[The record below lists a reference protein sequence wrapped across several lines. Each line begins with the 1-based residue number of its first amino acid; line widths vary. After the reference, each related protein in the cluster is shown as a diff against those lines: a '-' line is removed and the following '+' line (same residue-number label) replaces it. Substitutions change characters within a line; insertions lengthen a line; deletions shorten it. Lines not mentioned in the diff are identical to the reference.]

1 VSDFLSRLAT
11 RAVADAPRASRRE
24 PSAPPAVTVAPRAE
38 PAPTTEAPIARALP
52 SAPAV
57 RSAPPDVRV
66 EPEITPE
73 PGERV
78 ASSTGR
84 EEVAE
89 KSVAKEAAA
98 PPPLSAAK
106 PREPDRQRSVAVPV
120 AAAVPVPGAP
130 IVRRIV
136 ESRLERTHTLSTVA
150 ADEPPVRVHI
160 GRLEVRANL
169 EQPAP
174 KPQRREPERPQSP
187 TLSDYLRGR
196 RSA

>member
-1 VSDFLSRLAT
+1 MSDFLSRLAA
-11 RAVADAPRASRRE
+11 RAVADAPRAPRRE
-24 PSAPPAVTVAPRAE
+24 PSTPAAVTVASRAE
-38 PAPTTEAPIARALP
+38 PAPATEPPVARALP

-57 RSAPPDVRV
+57 RSEPPEVRV
-66 EPEITPE
+66 EREIAPE

-84 EEVAE
+84 EQVVEQSVVA
-89 KSVAKEAAA
+89 EAAA
-98 PPPLSAAK
+98 PRPVSAAE

-120 AAAVPVPGAP
+120 AAAVPVPAAP
-130 IVRRIV
+130 IVRRVV
-136 ESRLERTHTLSTVA
+136 ESRLERTHTVSTIA

-174 KPQRREPERPQSP
+174 KPPRREPERPQSP